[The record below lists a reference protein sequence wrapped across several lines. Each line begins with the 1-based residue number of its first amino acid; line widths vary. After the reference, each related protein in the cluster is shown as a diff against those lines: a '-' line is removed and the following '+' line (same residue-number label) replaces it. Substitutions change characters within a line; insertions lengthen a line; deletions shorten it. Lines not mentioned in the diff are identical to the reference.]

1 MSRVRDSDRPSIKYQ
16 NGFVSKGFSLFLIKD
31 SEEAKR
37 VVDLPKPKRAAL
49 SLIIDKCIR
58 IILPPRKASWD
69 GPADKKSIFCIIQ
82 MIQLCH
88 LLINNLF
95 HSKKINF
102 CHILWNVTLM
112 EGWDNEVGYFNCTLL
127 YALLIETPV
136 NTTKA
141 PRSGL
146 IETPVKT
153 TKAPGQD

>member
-16 NGFVSKGFSLFLIKD
+16 NGFVSKGFSLFLVKD

-58 IILPPRKASWD
+58 IILPPRQASWD

-146 IETPVKT
+146 MDGRSAKS
-153 TKAPGQD
+153 